1 MRSIRRREDT
11 MDFALSDEQEAVFDM
26 ARAFGAEHI
35 APHARTWEAEGTI
48 PKDLWP
54 RVAELGLAGIY
65 VSEDHGGSGLSRLDA
80 TLVFEALSM
89 SCASV
94 AAFLS
99 IHNMCAK
106 MIESYGS
113 DDLRARFLPKALT
126 METVFSY
133 CLTEPGAGSDAAA
146 LKTRAARTNEG
157 YSLSGTKAFISGGG
171 YSDAYVVMCRTGDG
185 GPTGISSVVVEDG
198 TPGLSFGGLED
209 KMGWRSQ
216 PTRAVQFDECQIPA
230 ANLLGEEGHGFR
242 YAMAGL
248 DGGRL
253 NIAACSLG
261 AAQAALDATLA
272 YMAERTAFGK
282 TIDRFQALQFR
293 LADME
298 IELQAAR
305 TFLRQAAWKLAQGAP
320 DAGTFC
326 AMAKKF
332 VTEAGSRIA
341 DQCLQLHGG
350 YGYLAD
356 YGIEK
361 LVRDLRVHEILE
373 GTNEIMRLI
382 VARQMLADRGSWAL

>member
-1 MRSIRRREDT
+1 
-11 MDFALSDEQEAVFDM
+11 MDFALSEEQSAIFDM
-26 ARAFGAEHI
+26 AYAFGQAEI
-35 APHARTWEAEGTI
+35 APHAQTWERDGTI

-54 RVAELGLAGIY
+54 RIADLGLGGLY
-65 VSEDHGGSGLSRLDA
+65 VSEDSGGSGLTRLDA

-89 SCASV
+89 ACPSV

-106 MIESYGS
+106 MIESFGS
-113 DDLRARFLPKALT
+113 DQIKARVLPGALT
-126 METVFSY
+126 MQTVLSY
-133 CLTEPGAGSDAAA
+133 CLTEPGSGSDAAA
-146 LKTRAARTNEG
+146 LKTRADRTNEG
-157 YSLSGTKAFISGGG
+157 YVLNGTKAFISGGG
-171 YSDAYVVMCRTGDG
+171 YSDAYIVMCRTGQDG
-185 GPTGISSVVVEDG
+185 PKGVSTVLVEDG

-216 PTRAVQFDECQIPA
+216 PTAQVQFDDCAIPA
-230 ANLLGEEGHGFR
+230 DNLVGEEGRGFS

-261 AAQAALDATLA
+261 AAQAALTQTLT
-272 YMAERTAFGK
+272 YMSERKAFGK
-282 TIDRFQALQFR
+282 TIDQFQALQFR

-305 TFLRQAAWKLAQGAP
+305 VFLRQAAWKLDTGAP
-320 DAGTFC
+320 DATKHC

-332 VTEAGSRIA
+332 VTEAGSRIV

-361 LVRDLRVHEILE
+361 LVRDLRVHQILE

-382 VARQMLADRGSWAL
+382 VARQMVDQG

>member
-1 MRSIRRREDT
+1 
-11 MDFALSDEQEAVFDM
+11 MDFALSEEQEAIFDM
-26 ARAFGAEHI
+26 ATAFGEAEI
-35 APHARTWEAEGTI
+35 APHAQAWEREGTI

-54 RVAELGLAGIY
+54 KLAELGFGGLY
-65 VSEDHGGSGLSRLDA
+65 VSEENGGSGLSRLDA
-80 TLVFEALSM
+80 TLVFEALSQ

-106 MIESYGS
+106 MLDNYASAE
-113 DDLRARFLPKALT
+113 LRDRYLPRALT
-126 METVFSY
+126 METFFSY
-133 CLTEPGAGSDAAA
+133 CLTEPGSGSDAAA
-146 LKTRAARTNEG
+146 LKTRAERTNEG
-157 YSLSGTKAFISGGG
+157 YVMNGTKAFISGGG
-171 YSDAYVVMCRTGDG
+171 YSDAYIVMARTGEDG
-185 GPTGISSVVVEDG
+185 PRGISSIIVDDG
-198 TPGLSFGGLED
+198 AEGLSFGGLED

-216 PTRAVQFDECQIPA
+216 PTRQVQFDDCKVPA
-230 ANLLGEEGHGFR
+230 GNLLGEEGKGFR

-261 AAQAALDATLA
+261 AAQAALDATLT
-272 YMAERTAFGK
+272 YMGERKAFGK
-282 TIDRFQALQFR
+282 PIDQFQALQFR
-293 LADME
+293 LAEME

-305 TFLRQAAWKLAQGAP
+305 TFLRQAAWKLDENHP
-320 DAGTFC
+320 DATKFC
-326 AMAKKF
+326 AMAKKH
-332 VTEAGSRIA
+332 VTEVGSRVA

-361 LVRDLRVHEILE
+361 IVRDLRVHQILE

-382 VARQMLADRGSWAL
+382 VARQMLAERG

>member
-1 MRSIRRREDT
+1 
-11 MDFALSDEQEAVFDM
+11 MDFALSPEQSAIFDM
-26 ARAFGAEHI
+26 ARDFGAARI
-35 APHARTWEAEGTI
+35 APHARDWEAQGTI
-48 PKDLWP
+48 PRDLWP
-54 RVAELGLAGIY
+54 QLAELGFGGLY
-65 VSEDHGGSGLSRLDA
+65 VSEESGGSGLTRLDA

-99 IHNMCAK
+99 IHNMCAA
-106 MIESYGS
+106 MIDRYGS
-113 DDLRARFLPKALT
+113 DDLKARFLPPALS
-126 METVFSY
+126 MDMVLSY
-133 CLTEPGAGSDAAA
+133 CLTEPGSGSDAAA
-146 LKTRAARTNEG
+146 LKTRAERTNEG
-157 YSLSGTKAFISGGG
+157 YALTGTKAFISGGG
-171 YSDAYVVMCRTGDG
+171 YSDAYIVMARTGEDG
-185 GPTGISSVVVEDG
+185 PRGISTVIVETG
-198 TPGLSFGGLED
+198 AEGLSFGGLED

-216 PTRAVQFDECQIPA
+216 PTRQVQLDNCNIPSE
-230 ANLLGEEGHGFR
+230 NLLGEEGKGFT
-242 YAMAGL
+242 YAMSGL

-261 AAQAALDATLA
+261 AAQAALDATLG
-272 YMAERTAFGK
+272 YMAERKAFGK
-282 TIDRFQALQFR
+282 PIDQFQALQFR

-305 TFLRQAAWKLAQGAP
+305 TFLRHAAWALDTGQP
-320 DAGTFC
+320 DATKRC

-332 VTEAGSRIA
+332 VTEAGSRVA

-361 LVRDLRVHEILE
+361 IVRDLRVHQILE

-382 VARQMLADRGSWAL
+382 VARGLIAK

>member
-1 MRSIRRREDT
+1 
-11 MDFALSDEQEAVFDM
+11 MDFALGEEQTAIFDT
-26 ARAFGAEHI
+26 ARAFGAASI
-35 APHARTWEAEGTI
+35 APHARTWEAEGSI

-54 RVAELGLAGIY
+54 RLAELGFGGLY
-65 VSEDHGGSGLSRLDA
+65 VSEASGGTGLSRLDA

-89 SCASV
+89 ACPSV

-99 IHNMCAK
+99 IHNMCAR
-106 MIESYGS
+106 MIDSFGS
-113 DDLRARFLPKALT
+113 DDLKARVLPPALS
-126 METVFSY
+126 MQTVLSY
-133 CLTEPGAGSDAAA
+133 CLTEPGSGSDAAA
-146 LKTRAARTNEG
+146 LKTRAEKTNEG
-157 YSLSGTKAFISGGG
+157 YRLTGTKAFISGGG
-171 YSDAYVVMCRTGDG
+171 YSDAYLVMARTGADG
-185 GPTGISSVVVEDG
+185 PRGISCFFLEDG
-198 TPGLSFGGLED
+198 AEGLSFGGLED

-216 PTRAVQFDECQIPA
+216 PTRQVQMDACLVPHG
-230 ANLLGEEGHGFR
+230 NLVGEDGTGFR
-242 YAMAGL
+242 YAMMGL

-261 AAQAALDATLA
+261 AAQTALDMTLA
-272 YMAERTAFGK
+272 YMRDRKAFGQSL
-282 TIDRFQALQFR
+282 TEFQALQFR

-305 TFLRQAAWKLAQGAP
+305 TFLRQAAWKLDTGAP
-320 DAGTFC
+320 DATKFC

-332 VTEAGSRIA
+332 VTEAGSRIV

-361 LVRDLRVHEILE
+361 LVRDLRVHQILE

-382 VARQMLADRGSWAL
+382 VARQMLSA

>member
-1 MRSIRRREDT
+1 
-11 MDFALSDEQEAVFDM
+11 MDFALNEEQTAIFDM
-26 ARAFGAEHI
+26 AYAFGQDNI
-35 APHARTWEAEGTI
+35 APHAHQWEKDETI
-48 PKDLWP
+48 PKELWP
-54 RVAELGLAGIY
+54 QIAELGFGGLY
-65 VSEDHGGSGLSRLDA
+65 VSEESGGSGLSRLDA

-89 SCASV
+89 ACPSV

-106 MIESYGS
+106 MLDNFAS
-113 DDLRARFLPKALT
+113 DEMKERVMPGVLS
-126 METVFSY
+126 MNTVLSY
-133 CLTEPGAGSDAAA
+133 CLTEPGSGSDAAA
-146 LKTRAARTNEG
+146 LKTRCERTNEG
-157 YSLSGTKAFISGGG
+157 YTLNGTKAFISGGG
-171 YSDAYVVMCRTGDG
+171 YSDAYVTMVRTSDDG
-185 GPTGISSVVVEDG
+185 AKGVSTVFVEDG

-216 PTRAVQFDECQIPA
+216 PTALVQFDDCKIGAE
-230 ANLLGEEGHGFR
+230 NLVGEEGKGFK

-253 NIAACSLG
+253 NISACSLG
-261 AAQAALDATLA
+261 AAQTALTKTLE
-272 YMAERTAFGK
+272 YMGDRKAFGQS
-282 TIDRFQALQFR
+282 IDQFQGLQFR

-305 TFLRQAAWKLAQGAP
+305 TFLRQAAWKLDTGAP
-320 DAGTFC
+320 DATKFC

-332 VTEAGSRIA
+332 VTETGSKVV

-361 LVRDLRVHEILE
+361 LVRDLRVHQILE
-373 GTNEIMRLI
+373 GTNEIMRVI
-382 VARQMLADRGSWAL
+382 VARDMLKNR